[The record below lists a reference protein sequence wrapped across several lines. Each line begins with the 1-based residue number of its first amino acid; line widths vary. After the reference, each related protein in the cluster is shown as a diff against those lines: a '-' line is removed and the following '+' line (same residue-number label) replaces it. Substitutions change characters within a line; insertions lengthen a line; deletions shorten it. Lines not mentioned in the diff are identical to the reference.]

1 MPTAPFGLS
10 RIGQI
15 AQTVDDLERAT
26 TFYRDRLGLPFLYS
40 FGSLAFFDCAGVR
53 LMLSTPET
61 AALDRPG
68 STLYFRVDDI
78 DAAYR
83 TLDERG
89 IAWEGQP
96 HMVGSTGTH
105 DVWMAF
111 FHDGEGNLL
120 ALMEE
125 R

>member
-1 MPTAPFGLS
+1 MSTSVLGLS
-10 RIGQI
+10 QIGQI
-15 AQTVDDLERAT
+15 AQTVTDLERAT
-26 TFYRDRLGLPFLYS
+26 AFYRDRLGLPFLYR

-53 LMLSTPET
+53 LMLGTPEPG
-61 AALDRPG
+61 AVERPG
-68 STLYFRVDDI
+68 STLYFSVDDI
-78 DAAYR
+78 DAVYR

-89 IAWEGQP
+89 IDWEDPP
-96 HMVGSTGTH
+96 HIVGSTGTH

-111 FHDGEGNLL
+111 FRDGEGNLL